1 MELLKEYNPYLE
13 YRDGELF
20 IEGVSLKELAQTF
33 GTPLYVY
40 SSNFI
45 KERFE
50 AYRKAF
56 PDALICYAVKANF
69 NPHLVKLLG
78 ELGAGADIVSGGEL
92 YLAKK
97 AGIPPERIVYA
108 GVGKTE
114 KELTDAVDSE
124 ILMFNVE
131 SRQELDV
138 LNEIAGKLGKKARI
152 AIRVNPDVDPKTH
165 PYIATGMQKSKFG
178 VDIREAQ
185 KEYEYASKLENL
197 EIVGIH
203 CHIGSQILDISPY
216 REAVEKVVSLY
227 ESLTQKGFDI
237 KYLDIGGGLGIK
249 YKPEDKEPAPQDLA
263 DLLKDLLENVKAKI
277 ILEPGRSI
285 MGNAGILITQV
296 QFLKDKGSKH
306 FIIVDAGMN
315 DLIRPSIYNAYHHI
329 IPVETKERKKVVADI
344 VGPICETGDFLAL
357 DREIEEVQR
366 GEYLAVL
373 SAGAYGFAMSS
384 HYNMRPRAAEVLVEN
399 GSVKLIRKRENYDY
413 IVEPS
418 LDI

>member
-13 YRDGELF
+13 YRDGELYL
-20 IEGVSLKELAQTF
+20 EGVSLKSLAEEF

-40 SSNFI
+40 SANFI
-45 KERFE
+45 RDRFN
-50 AYRKAF
+50 AYREAF

-69 NPHLVKLLG
+69 NPHIVKLLG

-92 YLAKK
+92 YLALK
-97 AGIPPERIVYA
+97 AGIPADRIVYA

-114 KELTDAVDSE
+114 KELRDAIEAD

-131 SRQELDV
+131 SRQELEV
-138 LNEIAGKLGKKARI
+138 LNELGKEYGKKVRI

-165 PYIATGMQKSKFG
+165 PYIATGMRKSKFG
-178 VDIREAQ
+178 IDIREAE
-185 KEYEYASKLENL
+185 KEYEDASRLENI
-197 EIVGIH
+197 EVVGIH

-216 REAVEKVVSLY
+216 KEAVEKVVNLY
-227 ESLTQKGFDI
+227 EKLINKGIDI

-249 YKPEDKEPAPQDLA
+249 YKPEDREPSPKELA
-263 DLLKDLLENVKAKI
+263 ELLKPILSGVKAKL

-285 MGNAGILITQV
+285 MGNAGILLTQV
-296 QFLKDKGSKH
+296 QFLKDKGEKH

-315 DLIRPSIYNAYHHI
+315 DLIRPAIYEAYHHI
-329 IPVETKERKKVVADI
+329 VPVKEENREKVKADI

-357 DREIEEVQR
+357 DREVQRMER

-384 HYNMRPRAAEVLVEN
+384 HYNMRPRAAEVLIDKGE
-399 GSVKLIRKRENYDY
+399 VKLIRKREDY
-413 IVEPS
+413 QYIISPCF
-418 LDI
+418 

>member
-1 MELLKEYNPYLE
+1 MELIKEYNPYLE
-13 YRDGELF
+13 YVNGELF
-20 IEGVSLKELAQTF
+20 IEGVSLKELARTF

-40 SSNFI
+40 SASFI
-45 KERFE
+45 KDRFE

-69 NPHLVKLLG
+69 NPHLVRILG

-92 YLAKK
+92 YLARK

-114 KELTDAVDSE
+114 KELTEAVNSE

-138 LNEIAGKLGKKARI
+138 LNEIAGRLGKKVKV

-178 VDIREAQ
+178 VDIREAER
-185 KEYEYASKLENL
+185 EYEYASKLKNL
-197 EIVGIH
+197 EVVGIH

-216 REAVEKVVSLY
+216 REAVEKVVNLY
-227 ESLTQKGFDI
+227 EKLSQKGFEI
-237 KYLDIGGGLGIK
+237 KFLDIGGGLGIK
-249 YKPEDKEPAPQDLA
+249 YKPEDREPTPQDLA
-263 DLLKDLLENVKAKI
+263 DLLKDLLKNVNAKI

-285 MGNAGILITQV
+285 TGNAGVLITQV

-306 FIIVDAGMN
+306 FVIVDAGMN
-315 DLIRPSIYNAYHHI
+315 DLVRPSIYNAYHHI
-329 IPVETKERKKVVADI
+329 IPVERKADKKVIADI

-357 DREIEEVQR
+357 EREIEEVQR
-366 GEYLAVL
+366 GNYLAVL

-384 HYNMRPRAAEVLVEN
+384 HYNMRPRAAEVLVEK

-418 LDI
+418 WDI

>member
-1 MELLKEYNPYLE
+1 MKLLKEYNRHLE
-13 YRDGELF
+13 YKNGELYL
-20 IEGVSLKELAQTF
+20 EGVSLKELAREF

-40 SSNFI
+40 SANHI
-45 KERFE
+45 REKFE
-50 AYRKAF
+50 AYKKAF

-69 NPHLVKLLG
+69 NPHLVLLLG
-78 ELGAGADIVSGGEL
+78 SLGAGADIVSGGEL
-92 YLAKK
+92 YIALK
-97 AGIPPERIVYA
+97 AGIPPEKIVYA

-114 KELTDAVDSE
+114 RELEYAVKTE

-131 SRQELDV
+131 SRQELEV
-138 LNEIAGKLGKKARI
+138 LNELGKKFGRKVRI
-152 AIRVNPDVDPKTH
+152 AIRVNPDVNPKTH

-178 VDIREAQ
+178 IDIREAER
-185 KEYEYASKLENL
+185 EYEYAGRLENL
-197 EIVGIH
+197 EVVGIH

-216 REAVEKVVSLY
+216 EEAVEKVVNLY
-227 ESLTQKGFDI
+227 EKLTRKGFNI

-249 YKPEDKEPAPQDLA
+249 YKPEDKEPSPEDLA
-263 DLLKDLLENVKAKI
+263 NLIRPYIENVKAKL

-285 MGNAGILITQV
+285 LGNAGILLTQV
-296 QFLKDKGSKH
+296 QFTKDKGNKH

-315 DLIRPSIYNAYHHI
+315 DLIRPSIYEAYHHI
-329 IPVETKERKKVVADI
+329 VPVELKEREKVIADV

-357 DREIEEVQR
+357 SREIQRSER

-384 HYNMRPRAAEVLVEN
+384 HYNMRPRAAEVLIDSGN
-399 GSVKLIRKRENYDY
+399 VKLIRKRENYDY

-418 LDI
+418 F

>member
-13 YRDGELF
+13 YKNGELF
-20 IEGVSLKELAQTF
+20 LEGVSLKELAKEF

-40 SSNFI
+40 SGSFI
-45 KERFE
+45 RDRFNAYKET
-50 AYRKAF
+50 F

-69 NPHLVKLLG
+69 NPHIVRLLG

-92 YLAKK
+92 YLALK
-97 AGIPPERIVYA
+97 AGIPADRIVYA

-114 KELTDAVDSE
+114 RELRDAIEAD

-131 SRQELDV
+131 SRQELEV
-138 LNEIAGKLGKKARI
+138 LNELGKEYGKKVRI

-165 PYIATGMQKSKFG
+165 PYIATGMRKSKFG
-178 VDIREAQ
+178 VDIREAE
-185 KEYEYASKLENL
+185 KEYEDASRLENI
-197 EIVGIH
+197 EVVGIH

-216 REAVEKVVSLY
+216 KEAVEKVVNLY
-227 ESLTQKGFDI
+227 DKLINKGIDI

-249 YKPEDKEPAPQDLA
+249 YKPEDREPTPKELA
-263 DLLKDLLENVKAKI
+263 ELLKPILSGVKAKL

-285 MGNAGILITQV
+285 MGNAGILLTQV
-296 QFLKDKGSKH
+296 QFLKDKGAKH

-315 DLIRPSIYNAYHHI
+315 DLIRPAIYEAYHHI
-329 IPVETKERKKVVADI
+329 VPVKEENREKVKADI

-357 DREIEEVQR
+357 DREVQRMER

-373 SAGAYGFAMSS
+373 SSGAYGFAMSS
-384 HYNMRPRAAEVLVEN
+384 HYNMRPRAAEVLIDKGE
-399 GSVKLIRKRENYDY
+399 VKLIRKREDYDY
-413 IVEPS
+413 IVVLS
-418 LDI
+418 S